1 MYVCLYTLCMH
12 LCIYAYLYICIH
24 MNSSMSVC
32 VYVRSGRGNLLY
44 RRGSCSGV
52 SCPGVSCPGGG
63 RGPFPMRRRARDL
76 VPYSTMYT
84 SAFISVRQQA
94 LKAPAYEGV
103 SKCIFSCFIYYGVK
117 VNVRLRSVPH
127 AEESPRSCTLLHYVH
142 VSLYFCKT
150 TSLKSPSLRRCKQV
164 YFSCFIYY
172 GVKVN
177 VRSFGVNSIQMLFIS
192 QTRNSKLS

>member
-1 MYVCLYTLCMH
+1 MYVLGGKSPISQGKCPG
-12 LCIYAYLYICIH
+12 
-24 MNSSMSVC
+24 VC
-32 VYVRSGRGNLLY
+32 
-44 RRGSCSGV
+44 
-52 SCPGVSCPGGG
+52 CPGVSCPGGG

-84 SAFISVRQQA
+84 SAFIFSVRQQA

-103 SKCIFSCFIYYGVK
+103 SKCI
-117 VNVRLRSVPH
+117 
-127 AEESPRSCTLLHYVH
+127 
-142 VSLYFCKT
+142 
-150 TSLKSPSLRRCKQV
+150 
-164 YFSCFIYY
+164 FSCFIYY

>member
-32 VYVRSGRGNLLY
+32 VYVRSGRGNVLY
-44 RRGSCSGV
+44 CRESCPGV

-76 VPYSTMYT
+76 VPYATMYT

-94 LKAPAYEGV
+94 FKAPAYEGV

-117 VNVRLRSVPH
+117 
-127 AEESPRSCTLLHYVH
+127 A
-142 VSLYFCKT
+142 
-150 TSLKSPSLRRCKQV
+150 
-164 YFSCFIYY
+164 
-172 GVKVN
+172 N

-192 QTRNSKLS
+192 QTTNSKLSWGGFLSIGVLVLPTIGGAFVRYLCPEGFGLGGTLSNTHQNRSKSTFII

>member
-1 MYVCLYTLCMH
+1 
-12 LCIYAYLYICIH
+12 

-32 VYVRSGRGNLLY
+32 VYVRSGRGNVLY
-44 RRGSCSGV
+44 CRESCPGV

-76 VPYSTMYT
+76 VPYATMYT

-94 LKAPAYEGV
+94 FKAPAYEGV

-117 VNVRLRSVPH
+117 
-127 AEESPRSCTLLHYVH
+127 A
-142 VSLYFCKT
+142 
-150 TSLKSPSLRRCKQV
+150 
-164 YFSCFIYY
+164 
-172 GVKVN
+172 N

-192 QTRNSKLS
+192 QTRNSKLSWGGFLSIGVLVLPKIGGAFVRGFMSGGVWSRGDFVQHSSKSVEVDIYNLGLHRQATSNDLLFLYGLPVTWTG